1 MDANYVR
8 DWSVWVDLI
17 LLARTV
23 EILLFRKSA
32 Y

>member
-23 EILLFRKSA
+23 EILLFRRSA